1 MDAHWQGEPGFGTT
15 TGKEDS
21 PTRKISQIVLKC
33 IAQCCCSCGGWWRR
47 LGFVHIKI
55 LGKSKNI

>member
-21 PTRKISQIVLKC
+21 PTRKISQIVLNC
-33 IAQCCCSCGGWWRR
+33 SVQCSSWRSHNSR
-47 LGFVHIKI
+47 FATSAGE
-55 LGKSKNI
+55 